1 MTTGYDVHMY
11 NDISQI
17 AQHLN
22 RIANCLEAQEK
33 RARERPQV
41 DPDSLGMVAL
51 WREEVAR
58 GATNV
63 GFTHWLA
70 WHESDRDEVDEA
82 KAAVKRGFDDME
94 AQVKGEGDVGD

>member
-1 MTTGYDVHMY
+1 MGTIIENQAMDA
-11 NDISQI
+11 IRQI
-17 AQHLN
+17 PGQLN
-22 RIANCLEAQEK
+22 RIANALEAQVK
-33 RARERPQV
+33 LAREKPQV

-70 WHESDRDEVDEA
+70 WHE
-82 KAAVKRGFDDME
+82 
-94 AQVKGEGDVGD
+94 GEHDAPE